1 MVAIGT
7 MSVWGQSSKETLE
20 KRAYEM
26 HEAIRSSDEGQW
38 ENYVPENY
46 SKKMLEKYDMA
57 RHVSM
62 VKRLN
67 NDFSNSKI
75 GSLKIVEGKVLMTIK
90 RNSDNHKVTYE
101 LTYDNDYKFN
111 GFSIEAGELR

>member
-1 MVAIGT
+1 
-7 MSVWGQSSKETLE
+7 
-20 KRAYEM
+20 
-26 HEAIRSSDEGQW
+26 
-38 ENYVPENY
+38 
-46 SKKMLEKYDMA
+46 
-57 RHVSM
+57 
-62 VKRLN
+62 LN